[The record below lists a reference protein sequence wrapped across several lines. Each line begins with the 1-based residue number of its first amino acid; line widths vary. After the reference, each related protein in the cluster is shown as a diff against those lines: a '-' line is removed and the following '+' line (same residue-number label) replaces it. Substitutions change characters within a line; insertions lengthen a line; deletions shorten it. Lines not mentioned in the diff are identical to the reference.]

1 MARPQRRP
9 VSRSQ
14 IGEQHLTWL
23 QALPGDGPF
32 LTVPVLVEAFPTGL
46 ELTTPERAAVFK
58 HAYADYRTATSS
70 QQENARQ
77 AFITATVR
85 DVLDWRGHYD
95 PSETTTSR
103 FTHTT
108 AAFKVTT
115 TPAFALWPDDP
126 ADLHDLTNVE
136 PTMLGFVWPT
146 DVALNRRML
155 DGWAATPIDR
165 AAAALRHHNV
175 PLGVVT
181 NARSWVIV
189 WAPRGSATG
198 WVLFD
203 THAMLDDRQLL
214 DAFTSLLA
222 RRRQLAVADTKTLN
236 ALLNRA
242 LDSQEELT
250 ENLSAE
256 VRKAVEMLVDAIG
269 AADQDTEG
277 HALSGVDA
285 DHVYQGA
292 VTIVMR
298 LVFLLAAEE
307 RRLLPGDDD
316 LWIANYG
323 IAGLADR
330 LIEAANAY
338 GEDVLARQ
346 AEAFPQVLATS
357 RIVHEGIRHQTLN
370 IRGYGGS
377 VFDPDRH
384 PWLEGRQ
391 PDGPQKPVHV
401 DDRTMLHIL
410 RGLTRWQGR
419 RLAYRTLDVEQI
431 GYVYEGLLDHT
442 AVKADTT
449 YLGLRGGK
457 EPEVPLDVLEEQAAR
472 GQTHLRKW
480 LKDTTGLT
488 PANITRAL
496 DGSTTDVE
504 QERLLLA
511 ACGNNQNLADS
522 IRPFFPLLRTDER
535 NNQPIVYLTGHWF
548 VTKSEARS
556 GSGSFYTPR
565 FLAEEVVKHTLDG
578 LVYAPGPRQTLDE
591 TEWRIITPD
600 AILRLNVAD
609 IAMGSGAFLVAAD
622 RYLADRLI
630 ESVTTHSEA
639 ALTDPALNDLAR
651 IIRAVSSQDTGQHDG
666 ETDEA
671 TLTARRLVATRC
683 LYGADINPMAV
694 EMAKL
699 SLWLATAAKDR
710 PFGFLDHHLAV
721 GDALLG
727 LSDVRQIE
735 NVHPNPSVGARIHQ
749 TLVDRTA
756 HIRSA
761 LEQAIGKRKAIE
773 GMRVHDLR
781 DVEQQ
786 QALLADADR
795 ELSDLGLLADAIAA
809 EAFAAAQTGNK
820 SLDDKMLSLGT
831 DGGLLLADDTSTD
844 EQDTIRDR
852 FRASVQRMQAGTPDG
867 GFERHPVQWIVRFP
881 EVFLSG
887 GGFDGIVGNPP
898 YLGGQRI
905 TGALGT
911 DYRNNLTH
919 RLADGRTGSADLVV
933 YFVLNA
939 ARLAKGR
946 VGLLTTN
953 TVAQG
958 DSREVG
964 LDHLTAQ
971 TEWRIVRANR
981 SEKWPSKS
989 ANLQYS
995 AVYLDLHANPDS
1007 PAVLDRT
1014 PVKKIGP
1021 DLRIA
1026 SRVTGTPNRL
1036 HASQGIAFQGSV
1048 VLGMGFTLTPDEA
1061 EEMIAADPR
1070 NADVIFPY
1078 LNGQDLNSSPTQQ
1091 ASRQIINF
1099 FDWTV
1104 ERAATYPLPF
1114 RRVEQFVKPERT
1126 RLRPNGRPAVAQ
1138 NAFDYWWRYERRRPN
1153 LYGAISDLDEVIVIA
1168 QVSNTLQPA
1177 RVPARQVLAMML
1189 VVFASDSSGLLGLL
1203 ASGVHGE
1210 WVRKYASSMRTD
1222 VRYTPSDVFETFPIP
1237 LSGFESL
1244 DQVGKRLED
1253 ARASISSSRS
1263 IGLTEMYNLVND
1275 GHVADAD
1282 VMVLREAHVALDRA
1296 VLAAYGWSDLEP
1308 DHCFYNTEQG
1318 VRFTMNPPVTA
1329 EVLDRLLELN
1339 QERYAVEVAAGLHG
1353 RQANRGRTATS
1364 RKKAAGGDSDAVL
1377 FE

>member
-1 MARPQRRP
+1 MARPRRRTI
-9 VSRSQ
+9 SRSQ
-14 IGEQHLTWL
+14 IADQHLTWL

-32 LTVPVLVEAFPTGL
+32 LTIPVLTEAFPAGL
-46 ELTTPERAAVFK
+46 ELTTPERAAEFK
-58 HAYADYRTATSS
+58 HAYADYRTSPTSK
-70 QQENARQ
+70 QEQARHT
-77 AFITATVR
+77 FIETIVR
-85 DVLDWRGHYD
+85 NVLDWGGHCD
-95 PSETTTSR
+95 PSEATTSR
-103 FTHTT
+103 FTHTSP
-108 AAFKVTT
+108 AFNVTT
-115 TPAFALWPDDP
+115 TPAFALWPDDDLGTSDETTVPVMLGYVWP
-126 ADLHDLTNVE
+126 ADTV
-136 PTMLGFVWPT
+136 
-146 DVALNRRML
+146 LNRRML

-165 AAAALRHHNV
+165 VATALRHHNI
-175 PLGVVT
+175 PLGIVT
-181 NARSWVIV
+181 NGRSWVIV

-214 DAFTSLLA
+214 DAFTSLLS
-222 RRRQLAVADTKTLN
+222 RRRHLAVAETDTLN

-242 LDSQEELT
+242 LESQEELT
-250 ENLSAE
+250 ENLSNE

-269 AADQDTEG
+269 QADKDTDG
-277 HALSGVDA
+277 QALAGIDA

-316 LWIANYG
+316 VWIANYG

-357 RIVHEGIRHQTLN
+357 RIVHEGVRHQTLN
-370 IRGYGGS
+370 VRGYGGS
-377 VFDPDRH
+377 VFDPDKY

-391 PDGPQKPVHV
+391 PGGPDKPVHV

-449 YLGLRGGK
+449 SLGLRGEK
-457 EPEVPLDVLEEQAAR
+457 EPEVTLDDLETQAER

-480 LKDTTGLT
+480 LKDVTGLT
-488 PANITRAL
+488 AANVTRAL
-496 DGSTTDVE
+496 DTTVLELDE
-504 QERLLLA
+504 ERLLLA
-511 ACGNNQNLADS
+511 ACGNDADLAERV
-522 IRPFFPLLRTDER
+522 RPYAALVRTDER
-535 NNQPIVYLTGHWF
+535 NGQPVIYLPGDWF

-556 GSGSFYTPR
+556 GSGSYYTPR
-565 FLAEEVVKHTLDG
+565 SLAEEVVKHTLDA
-578 LVYAPGPRQTLDE
+578 LVYDPGPRQTLDE
-591 TEWRIITPD
+591 EQWRVISPE
-600 AILRLNVAD
+600 AILDLNVVD

-630 ESVTTHSEA
+630 ESLTAHSHA
-639 ALTDPALNDLAR
+639 TFTDPALVDLAR
-651 IIRAVSSQDTGQHDG
+651 IIQAAADPNSVRHD
-666 ETDEA
+666 EDTDEA
-671 TLTARRLVATRC
+671 TLTARRLIATRC

-735 NVHPNPSVGARIHQ
+735 SVHTDPAVGARIHVD
-749 TLVDRTA
+749 TLTDQTA
-756 HIRSA
+756 HIRAA
-761 LEQAIGKRKAIE
+761 LQQAIGKRKAIE

-786 QALLADADR
+786 RALLADADR
-795 ELSDLGLLADAIAA
+795 ELGDLGLLADAVTA
-809 EAFAAAQTGNK
+809 EAFSAAQNNNRA
-820 SLDDKMLSLGT
+820 LDDKMLTIGS
-831 DGGLLLADDTSTD
+831 DGGQLLSDQTRAEEKDAIRRRFHDTV
-844 EQDTIRDR
+844 R
-852 FRASVQRMQAGTPDG
+852 RMQAGAPEG
-867 GFERHPVQWIVRFP
+867 GFERNPVQWVIRFP
-881 EVFLSG
+881 EVFLTG

-911 DYRNNLTH
+911 DYRNNLTQ

-939 ARLAKGR
+939 ARLSTGR

-958 DSREVG
+958 ATRQVG
-964 LDHLTAQ
+964 LDHLTAE
-971 TEWRIVRANR
+971 TEWQITRATR
-981 SEKWPSKS
+981 SEKWPSRS

-995 AVYLDLHANPDS
+995 AIYLDLRAAQDA
-1007 PAVLDRT
+1007 PAVLDGA
-1014 PVKKIGP
+1014 PVKRIGP

-1026 SRVTGTPNRL
+1026 SRVTGNPHRL
-1036 HASQGIAFQGSV
+1036 HENQGIAFQGSI
-1048 VLGMGFTLTPDEA
+1048 VLGSGFTLTPDEA
-1061 EEMIAADPR
+1061 ADMIAADPR

-1078 LNGQDLNSSPTQQ
+1078 LNGQDLNTSPTRQ
-1091 ASRQIINF
+1091 ASRFVINF
-1099 FDWTV
+1099 FDWT
-1104 ERAATYPLPF
+1104 EEQAAEYPLPF
-1114 RRVEQFVKPERT
+1114 ARVEELIRPERAKQ
-1126 RLRPNGRPAVAQ
+1126 RDAAAR
-1138 NAFDYWWRYERRRPN
+1138 FWWRYLRTRPG
-1153 LYGAISDLDEVIVIA
+1153 LYAAIADFDEVIAIA
-1168 QVSNTLQPA
+1168 LVSSVVQP
-1177 RVPARQVLAMML
+1177 VLVSQRQVFSHML
-1189 VVFASDSSGLLGLL
+1189 GVFASNSYGLLGTVSS
-1203 ASGVHGE
+1203 AVHGE
-1210 WVRKYASSMRTD
+1210 WARMYASSLETR
-1222 VRYTPSDVFETFPIP
+1222 VRYTPSDVFETFPLP
-1237 LSGFESL
+1237 AAGLESL
-1244 DQVGKRLED
+1244 DGAGKQMQD
-1253 ARASISSSRS
+1253 ARVAVASKRS
-1263 IGLTEMYNLVND
+1263 IGLTETYNLVND
-1275 GHVADAD
+1275 DEVADDD
-1282 VMVLREAHVALDRA
+1282 VTALRAAHLELDLA
-1296 VLAAYGWSDLEP
+1296 VLAAYGWSDLDP
-1308 DHCFYNTEQG
+1308 DHGFYETEQG
-1318 VRFTMNPPVTA
+1318 ARFTMHPQVTV

-1339 QERYAVEVAAGLHG
+1339 HERYATEVAASLHSGKQGGG
-1353 RQANRGRTATS
+1353 RRAA
-1364 RKKAAGGDSDAVL
+1364 KKAAQPVGGVPDATL
-1377 FE
+1377 FD